1 MQDKKDEG
9 VDVKRLKEIYRESG
23 TTLSDE
29 EANALSDLIE
39 KAVNEVLSEEARQGN
54 IGKSRIKNEP

>member
-23 TTLSDE
+23 TILSDE

-39 KAVNEVLSEEARQGN
+39 KAVNEVLSEEAGQGN
-54 IGKSRIKNEP
+54 IGKGRIKNEP